1 MAQGKEQ
8 KISKV
13 IYLQRQCLRS
23 QIHRQKIGWWM
34 QGTGEGGS
42 DESVFNEDRVS
53 AGEDEKVLE
62 TDASDDFMTMEI
74 YLMPQ
79 NCTLKTD

>member
-1 MAQGKEQ
+1 MLEE
-8 KISKV
+8 SD
-13 IYLQRQCLRS
+13 S
-23 QIHRQKIGWWM
+23 QRQKIGWWV

-53 AGEDEKVLE
+53 AGKDEKVLE
-62 TDASDDFMTMEI
+62 REAGDDSMTMGT
-74 YLMPQ
+74 YLMPR

>member
-1 MAQGKEQ
+1 
-8 KISKV
+8 
-13 IYLQRQCLRS
+13 
-23 QIHRQKIGWWM
+23 M
-34 QGTGEGGS
+34 QGTGEEGS

-62 TDASDDFMTMEI
+62 TDASDDFMTMGI